1 MNVFLCSMKLVFS
14 LVLIC
19 STLFSSAQDIAGLW
33 RGRFT
38 SNHPLQQITEYKY
51 ELLLFQDGNKIS
63 GYSYSTVVNG
73 EFYAVCEIAGNL
85 FEGYMVITETKT
97 LYQNAP
103 GSEGVLQS
111 HILFL
116 NGDTKEVSGEWKQSN
131 KRKTQLFEESGKTF
145 LKKEDDPS
153 KSGLIKVLEQK
164 NAVQVEKPSAPKQAP
179 ILNKDSIK
187 LSSRTLE
194 IVKSIETN
202 ADSVLI
208 ELYDDGL
215 IDGDSVSVFNNNS
228 ILLNRI
234 GLSDKGIKQ
243 TIALPKTEGGLLL
256 TLFAE
261 NQGTIPPNTGV
272 LVVKTG
278 GLVYEIRFKSDNKKS
293 AAVRITRK

>member
-1 MNVFLCSMKLVFS
+1 MKFVLA
-14 LVLIC
+14 LVLLC
-19 STLFSSAQDIAGLW
+19 STLISSAQTIAGLW

-38 SNHPLQQITEYKY
+38 SNHPLQMNMDYKY
-51 ELLLFQDGNKIS
+51 ELLLFQEGTKIT

-73 EFYAVCEIAGNL
+73 EFYGLCEIEGNL
-85 FEGYMVITETKT
+85 FEGYMVINETKT
-97 LYQNAP
+97 LYQNPP

-111 HILFL
+111 HILFF
-116 NGDTKEVSGEWKQSN
+116 NGDIKEVSGEWKQSN

-164 NAVQVEKPSAPKQAP
+164 NEVQFEKATAPKQEP
-179 ILNKDSIK
+179 ILNKDSIR
-187 LSSRTLE
+187 LSSRT
-194 IVKSIETN
+194 IETE
-202 ADSVLI
+202 ADSLLL

-215 IDGDSVSVFNNNS
+215 VDGDSVSVFTNNTV
-228 ILLNRI
+228 LLNRI
-234 GLSDKGIKQ
+234 GLSAIGIKQ
-243 TIALPKTEGGLLL
+243 TIALPERGEDVLL

-278 GLVYEIRFKSDNKKS
+278 GLVYEIRFTSDTKKS
-293 AAVRITRK
+293 AAVRIRRK

>member
-1 MNVFLCSMKLVFS
+1 MKLV
-14 LVLIC
+14 LAVALLC
-19 STLFSSAQDIAGLW
+19 STFFSSAQNIAGLW

-38 SNHPLQQITEYKY
+38 SNHPLQQITDYKY
-51 ELLLFQDGNKIS
+51 ELLLFQEGNKIT

-73 EFYAVCEIAGNL
+73 EFYAVCEIEGIL

-97 LYQNAP
+97 LSQNP
-103 GSEGVLQS
+103 HGSEGVLQS

-153 KSGLIKVLEQK
+153 KSVLLKVLEQK
-164 NAVQVEKPSAPKQAP
+164 NAVQVEKPTTSKHEP
-179 ILNKDSIK
+179 ILNNESLK
-187 LSSRTLE
+187 LSSRTVE
-194 IVKSIETN
+194 IVKSIETD

-215 IDGDSVSVFNNNS
+215 IDGDSVSVFNNNN
-228 ILLNRI
+228 LLLGRI

-243 TIALPKTEGGLLL
+243 TLAIPKTQEGLLL

-278 GLVYEIRFKSDNKKS
+278 GLIYEIRFKSDNKKS

>member
-1 MNVFLCSMKLVFS
+1 MKLVFS

-19 STLFSSAQDIAGLW
+19 STLFTSAQDIAGLW

-38 SNHPLQQITEYKY
+38 STHPLQQITEYKY
-51 ELLLFQDGNKIS
+51 ELLLFQNGNKIT

-73 EFYAVCEIAGNL
+73 EFYAVCEIEGNL

-97 LYQNAP
+97 LYQNPP

-164 NAVQVEKPSAPKQAP
+164 NAVQLEKPTAPKQEP

-187 LSSRTLE
+187 LSSRSVD
-194 IVKSIETN
+194 IVKSIETD

-215 IDGDSVSVFNNNS
+215 IDGDSVSVFNNNNV
-228 ILLNRI
+228 LLNRI

-243 TIALPKTEGGLLL
+243 TIALPKTDEGILL

-261 NQGTIPPNTGV
+261 NEGTIPPNTGV

>member
-1 MNVFLCSMKLVFS
+1 MKLVFS

-97 LYQNAP
+97 LYQNPP

-164 NAVQVEKPSAPKQAP
+164 NAVQVEKPSAPEP
-179 ILNKDSIK
+179 TPVLNKDSIK
-187 LSSRTLE
+187 LSSRTVE

-243 TIALPKTEGGLLL
+243 TIALPETEGGLLL

>member
-1 MNVFLCSMKLVFS
+1 MKLVFS

-19 STLFSSAQDIAGLW
+19 STLFPSAQDIAGLW

-97 LYQNAP
+97 LYQNPP

-116 NGDTKEVSGEWKQSN
+116 NVDTKEVSGEWKQSN

-187 LSSRTLE
+187 LSSRTVE

>member
-1 MNVFLCSMKLVFS
+1 MKFVLS

-19 STLFSSAQDIAGLW
+19 CTLSSAAQTIAGLW

-38 SNHPLQQITEYKY
+38 NNHPLQMNMEYKY
-51 ELLLFQDGNKIS
+51 ELLLFQDGNKIT

-97 LYQNAP
+97 LYQNPP
-103 GSEGVLQS
+103 GAEGVLQS

-116 NGDTKEVSGEWKQSN
+116 NNDTQEVSGEWKQSN

-145 LKKEDDPS
+145 LKQEDDPS

-164 NAVQVEKPSAPKQAP
+164 NAVQVEKPNVSKERPV
-179 ILNKDSIK
+179 LNNDSIK
-187 LSSRTLE
+187 LSSRTVE
-194 IVKSIETN
+194 IVKSIETD

-215 IDGDSVSVFNNNS
+215 IDGDSVSVFNNNAV
-228 ILLNRI
+228 LLNRI

-243 TIALPKTEGGLLL
+243 TIAVPQANQGLLL

-261 NQGTIPPNTGV
+261 NEGTIPPNTGV

-278 GLVYEIRFKSDNKKS
+278 GLVYEIRFKSDSKKS
-293 AAVRITRK
+293 AAVRITKK

>member
-1 MNVFLCSMKLVFS
+1 MKLVFS

-97 LYQNAP
+97 LYQNP
-103 GSEGVLQS
+103 SGSEGVLQS

-116 NGDTKEVSGEWKQSN
+116 NSDTKEVSGEWKQSN

-164 NAVQVEKPSAPKQAP
+164 NAVQVEKPSAPEQSP

-187 LSSRTLE
+187 LSSRTVE

-215 IDGDSVSVFNNNS
+215 IDGDSVSVFTNNS

-243 TIALPKTEGGLLL
+243 TIALPKTEEGLLL
-256 TLFAE
+256 ILFAE

>member
-1 MNVFLCSMKLVFS
+1 MKLVLS
-14 LVLIC
+14 LALIC
-19 STLFSSAQDIAGLW
+19 CTLFSSAQTIAGLW

-38 SNHPLQQITEYKY
+38 SNHPLQQVTDYKY
-51 ELLLFQDGNKIS
+51 ELLLFQEGNKIT

-73 EFYAVCEIAGNL
+73 EFYAVCEIAGTL

-97 LYQNAP
+97 LYQNPP

-153 KSGLIKVLEQK
+153 KSGLLKILDQK
-164 NAVQVEKPSAPKQAP
+164 NEVQLEKPTAPKPEP

-187 LSSRTLE
+187 LSSRTVE
-194 IVKSIETN
+194 IVKSIETD

-215 IDGDSVSVFNNNS
+215 IDGDSVSVFNNNN
-228 ILLNRI
+228 LLLGRI

-243 TIALPKTEGGLLL
+243 TIAVPETNEGLLL

-261 NQGTIPPNTGV
+261 NEGTIPPNTGV
-272 LVVKTG
+272 LVVKTD

-293 AAVRITRK
+293 AAVRITKK

>member
-1 MNVFLCSMKLVFS
+1 MKLVFC

-19 STLFSSAQDIAGLW
+19 CTLHSSAQNIAGLW

-38 SNHPLQQITEYKY
+38 SNHPLQMIMEYKY
-51 ELLLFQDGNKIS
+51 ELLLFQEGNKIT

-73 EFYAVCEIAGNL
+73 EFYGVCEIEGNL

-97 LYQNAP
+97 LYQNPP

-116 NGDTKEVSGEWKQSN
+116 NGDIKEVSGEWKQSN

-164 NAVQVEKPSAPKQAP
+164 NAVQLEKPTAPKQEP

-187 LSSRTLE
+187 LSSRTVD
-194 IVKSIETN
+194 IVKSIETD

-215 IDGDSVSVFNNNS
+215 IDGDSVSVFNNNNV
-228 ILLNRI
+228 LLNRI

-243 TIALPKTEGGLLL
+243 TIALPKTENGLLL

-261 NQGTIPPNTGV
+261 NEGTIPPNTGV

-293 AAVRITRK
+293 AAVAIKRKSF

>member
-1 MNVFLCSMKLVFS
+1 MKLVLS
-14 LVLIC
+14 LALIC
-19 STLFSSAQDIAGLW
+19 CTLLSTAQTIAGLW

-38 SNHPLQQITEYKY
+38 SNHPLQQVTDYKY
-51 ELLLFQDGNKIS
+51 ELLLFQEGHKIT

-73 EFYAVCEIAGNL
+73 EFYGVCEIVGTL

-97 LYQNAP
+97 LYQNPP

-153 KSGLIKVLEQK
+153 KSGLLKVLEQK
-164 NAVQVEKPSAPKQAP
+164 GDVQMEKPTDPKREP

-187 LSSRTLE
+187 LSSRSVE
-194 IVKSIETN
+194 IVKSIETD

-228 ILLNRI
+228 VLLNRI

-243 TIALPKTEGGLLL
+243 TIAVPKSDEGLLL

-261 NQGTIPPNTGV
+261 NEGTIPPNTGV

-278 GLVYEIRFKSDNKKS
+278 GLIYEIRFKSDNKKS
-293 AAVRITRK
+293 AAVRIKKK

>member
-1 MNVFLCSMKLVFS
+1 MKLVFTF
-14 LVLIC
+14 VLLC
-19 STLFSSAQDIAGLW
+19 CNLFSSAQNIAGLW

-38 SNHPLQQITEYKY
+38 SNHPLQMNMEYKY
-51 ELLLFQDGNKIS
+51 ELLLFQEGNKIT

-73 EFYAVCEIAGNL
+73 EFYAVCEITGSL

-97 LYQNAP
+97 LYQNP
-103 GSEGVLQS
+103 SGSEGVLQS

-131 KRKTQLFEESGKTF
+131 KRKTQLFEETGKTF

-153 KSGLIKVLEQK
+153 KSGLLKVLEQK
-164 NAVQVEKPSAPKQAP
+164 NEVQLEKPIAPKQEP

-187 LSSRTLE
+187 LSSRTVD
-194 IVKSIETN
+194 IVKSIETD

-228 ILLNRI
+228 VLLNRR

-261 NQGTIPPNTGV
+261 NEGTIPPNTGV

-293 AAVRITRK
+293 AAVLIKSSMRK